1 MGFLFLKKS
10 ILGWGVGERHM
21 AFYLEPRLVLWE
33 GKLRA
38 KCGDIHKTQ
47 YYSLQDV
54 EVSLEVLSAAGEPVT
69 LVAHHEDVGS
79 HPADSAAL
87 HHAPRRHVHPLTA
100 VRHREEPLDLVQSQP
115 LLTLLRAS
123 HALSVRQPVLH
134 K

>member
-1 MGFLFLKKS
+1 MVCFNLSDGRGGDDGFLFS
-10 ILGWGVGERHM
+10 RTSC
-21 AFYLEPRLVLWE
+21 LVLWKE
-33 GKLRA
+33 KLRA
-38 KCGDIHKTQ
+38 KFWNIHKTQ
-47 YYSLQDV
+47 YSLQDV
-54 EVSLEVLSAAGEPVT
+54 EVSVEVFSAAGEPVT

-123 HALSVRQPVLH
+123 HALSVCQPVLY